1 MTGFPHPIMKPGRP
15 QREHRHTRSRHRHA
29 PNLES
34 IITLGDSRIIHAV
47 KRFQG
52 GHEIRPGSAIPASL
66 TLQEISQRGLRVS
79 PQPERVPAETIR
91 RPVQSRIPDP
101 VPHPRHNPWPP
112 LHSHLS
118 SCFNDSPH
126 HSMRAGNTSPPAC
139 RPPPSPR
146 QTTRRHPQASGSC
159 YNGKHEHHERHS
171 QGQQA

>member
-1 MTGFPHPIMKPGRP
+1 MKPCRP
-15 QREHRHTRSRHRHA
+15 QREHRHTRSRHGHA

-34 IITLGDSRIIHAV
+34 IITIGNSRIIHAV
-47 KRFQG
+47 KPLQS
-52 GHEIRPGSAIPASL
+52 GHEIRPGSAIPTSL

-79 PQPERVPAETIR
+79 PHQERIPAETIS

-112 LHSHLS
+112 LH
-118 SCFNDSPH
+118 PIH
-126 HSMRAGNTSPPAC
+126 HCVSMTAPIIARPAATPARRRVAPPV
-139 RPPPSPR
+139 PQ